1 MSLEKVIKKIPND
14 LLLDQVKDWLKQ
26 DKKVKIHV
34 VGNSML
40 PTLKNGD
47 KVLLGPVYKMRL
59 GDIVLATY
67 NKSYVLHRIVGWDKH
82 TFRLVGDGNI
92 GQVEHISKHE
102 IWARVE
108 GVYRDDLAIART
120 DWKWRIFGI
129 SWYVLRPLRAVYI
142 HFKRMKTEFKN
153 EDI

>member
-1 MSLEKVIKKIPND
+1 MSLEKVVKTIPNH
-14 LLLDQVKDWLKQ
+14 LLFEQVKDWLKQ
-26 DKKVKIHV
+26 GKMVKVNV

-67 NKSYVLHRIVGWDKH
+67 NKSYVLHRVVGCDKH
-82 TFRLVGDGNI
+82 TYRLVGDGNI
-92 GQVEHISKHE
+92 GQVEHVSKHE

-108 GVYRDDLAIART
+108 RVYRGDFAIART
-120 DWKWRIFGI
+120 DWKWRVFGI
-129 SWYVLRPLRAVYI
+129 GWYILRPLRAVYI
-142 HFKRMKTEFKN
+142 CLKN
-153 EDI
+153 KINKNLK